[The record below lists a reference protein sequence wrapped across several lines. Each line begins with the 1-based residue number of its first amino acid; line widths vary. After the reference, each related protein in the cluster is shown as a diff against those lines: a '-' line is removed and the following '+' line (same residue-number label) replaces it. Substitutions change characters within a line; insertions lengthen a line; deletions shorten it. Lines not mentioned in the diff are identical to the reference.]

1 MINSFSLFE
10 VPIAPDLIDTISV
23 SKISISAFST
33 QANQINLRNQ
43 IAVNRQAS
51 NMRMHKH

>member
-10 VPIAPDLIDTISV
+10 LPIAPDLIDTISV